1 MCGNLFRKPPTPH
14 TPTVPAATS
23 ICICVTT
30 SLVLVWHP
38 VQPILYNKQ
47 LASRC
52 LCILRLLLPV
62 CMWPESDVRDQKNYG
77 HTVLRGGKRALLA
90 GKCRPA
96 VCPHTYKCWPHN
108 MPANNTE
115 RNRSAYGS
123 RSRNSTQTHERTARS
138 QLPRCLRCILTTHG
152 CLTRSRTMSRNAHAL
167 AQCGRLPNALRFLGR
182 E

>member
-38 VQPILYNKQ
+38 VQPILYKKQ

-52 LCILRLLLPV
+52 LCILRLLLLV
-62 CMWPESDVRDQKNYG
+62 CMWPEIDVRDQKNYG
-77 HTVLRGGKRALLA
+77 HTVLRGEKRALLA

-108 MPANNTE
+108 MLANNTE
-115 RNRSAYGS
+115 P
-123 RSRNSTQTHERTARS
+123 TD
-138 QLPRCLRCILTTHG
+138 LPTDP
-152 CLTRSRTMSRNAHAL
+152 AHATL
-167 AQCGRLPNALRFLGR
+167 HKHMSVQRALNSRDAYVVY
-182 E
+182 